1 MARRFL
7 ISVLL
12 WLLCLPLAL
21 ADAVTVQNLRMWR
34 APDHTRLV
42 FDLSGPL
49 EHRLFTLA
57 DPHRLVIDMDRA
69 RLAGPL
75 AETEADNPLIGAV
88 RTGKP
93 EGDTLRIVIDLKAE
107 IKPRSF
113 VLKPAGNYGHRLV
126 VDLYDAKRAPA
137 EDDGKG
143 QRWQDRSRGRLQ
155 GGAGGGGGG
164 GKKGGRPAPT
174 PSAPRITVIAIDAG
188 HGGEDPGAL
197 GRRYR
202 TREKDVTLAVAR
214 ELARLIDQTPG
225 MKAVLIR
232 DGDYYVGLRS
242 RFQKARK
249 HRADVFV
256 SIHADAVPGRQA
268 RGSSVYA
275 LSERG
280 ASNAMARHLADREN
294 AADLIGGV
302 SLGDKDNVLARVLL
316 DMSHSK
322 TIEHSMLL
330 GDDILGELTR
340 VGHVH
345 RRRVQQAGFAV
356 LKSPDIAS
364 VLVETAF
371 ISNPDEEK
379 KLRTPAFQRSLAQG
393 ILAGVKR
400 FAVRQASSAPPP
412 KPITAE
418 PKERPREHMV
428 RRGEI
433 AGVHRPPV
441 QPARRGAALFQR
453 PAGSRTAGG
462 HAPAP
467 AAGGGRLTKW

>member
-1 MARRFL
+1 MARQFMTYWTR
-7 ISVLL
+7 LL
-12 WLLCLPLAL
+12 LLLLAGL
-21 ADAVTVQNLRMWR
+21 SAAAAGADAVTVQNLRVWR

-42 FDLSGPL
+42 FDLSAPL
-49 EHRLFTLA
+49 EHRLFALA

-69 RLAGPL
+69 RLTGPL
-75 AETEADNPLIGAV
+75 PEADAANPLIGAV

-93 EGDTLRIVIDLKAE
+93 EGDTLRIVIDLKTE
-107 IKPRSF
+107 VRPRSF
-113 VLKPAGNYGHRLV
+113 ALKPAGPYGHRLV
-126 VDLYDAKRAPA
+126 VDLYDARQA
-137 EDDGKG
+137 EDETKP
-143 QRWQDRSRGRLQ
+143 STEET
-155 GGAGGGGGG
+155 A
-164 GKKGGRPAPT
+164 RPAPVPET
-174 PSAPRITVIAIDAG
+174 RPGPPTLTIAIDAG

-214 ELARLIDQTPG
+214 ELARLINQTSG

-280 ASNAMARHLADREN
+280 ASSAMARHLADREN

-302 SLGDKDNVLARVLL
+302 SLGDKDDTLARVLL

-322 TIEHSMLL
+322 TIEHSLML
-330 GDDILGELTR
+330 GEDILGELTR

-345 RRRVQQAGFAV
+345 QRRVQQAGFAV

-393 ILAGVKR
+393 ILTGVKR
-400 FAVRQASSAPPP
+400 FAARQALSAPPP
-412 KPITAE
+412 RLTTAA
-418 PKERPREHMV
+418 PKERPREHVV
-428 RRGEI
+428 RPGETLTSI
-433 AGVHRPPV
+433 ARQYNLHVEALRFFNGLPEAEPPV
-441 QPARRGAALFQR
+441 GTRLRLP
-453 PAGSRTAGG
+453 SE
-462 HAPAP
+462 
-467 AAGGGRLTKW
+467 AAGG

>member
-1 MARRFL
+1 
-7 ISVLL
+7 
-12 WLLCLPLAL
+12 
-21 ADAVTVQNLRMWR
+21 
-34 APDHTRLV
+34 
-42 FDLSGPL
+42 
-49 EHRLFTLA
+49 
-57 DPHRLVIDMDRA
+57 
-69 RLAGPL
+69 
-75 AETEADNPLIGAV
+75 
-88 RTGKP
+88 
-93 EGDTLRIVIDLKAE
+93 TLRIVIDLKAE

-126 VDLYDAKRAPA
+126 VDLYDARAPA
-137 EDDGKG
+137 EDDGK
-143 QRWQDRSRGRLQ
+143 DN
-155 GGAGGGGGG
+155 G
-164 GKKGGRPAPT
+164 GKPVADAPRPAPT
-174 PSAPRITVIAIDAG
+174 PAASHITVIAIDAG

-280 ASNAMARHLADREN
+280 ASSAMARHLADREN

-345 RRRVQQAGFAV
+345 QRRVQQAGFAV

-412 KPITAE
+412 KPVTAE
-418 PKERPREHMV
+418 SKERPREHIV
-428 RRGEI
+428 RSGESLASI
-433 AGVHRPPV
+433 ARQYNLHVE
-441 QPARRGAALFQR
+441 ALRFFNGLPEAEP
-453 PAGSRTAGG
+453 PAGTRLRLPPEAGG
-462 HAPAP
+462 
-467 AAGGGRLTKW
+467 

>member
-12 WLLCLPLAL
+12 WLVCLPPAL

-57 DPHRLVIDMDRA
+57 EPHRLVIDMDRA
-69 RLAGPL
+69 KLAGPL

-126 VDLYDAKRAPA
+126 VDLYDARAPT
-137 EDDGKG
+137 EDEAKDNGNKPAG
-143 QRWQDRSRGRLQ
+143 ETPRPMPAPDDSRD
-155 GGAGGGGGG
+155 GGGRATPGAVAG
-164 GKKGGRPAPT
+164 APVA
-174 PSAPRITVIAIDAG
+174 SRITVIAIDAG

-256 SIHADAVPGRQA
+256 SIHADAVPGKQA

-280 ASNAMARHLADREN
+280 ASSAMARHLADREN

-330 GDDILGELTR
+330 GEDILGELTR

-345 RRRVQQAGFAV
+345 QRRVQQAGFAV

-379 KLRTPAFQRSLAQG
+379 KAAH
-393 ILAGVKR
+393 AGVPAQPGPGHPR
-400 FAVRQASSAPPP
+400 WRQAFRRAP
-412 KPITAE
+412 
-418 PKERPREHMV
+418 
-428 RRGEI
+428 G
-433 AGVHRPPV
+433 PV
-441 QPARRGAALFQR
+441 GAAIQAHHGRSQRAPARAYRAFG
-453 PAGSRTAGG
+453 
-462 HAPAP
+462 
-467 AAGGGRLTKW
+467 